1 MSVVDPALWWEQYLA
16 ENTKAHQLQ
25 AQRLALRAVMVALFA
40 LVLLGVAGV
49 AVSWWMVMPGGLV
62 FLCLSLGALGLALS
76 VGAGL
81 LGLWPAGAEVGALQP
96 VMGGYQHPEKRE
108 EYQQFLSQHYDLGM
122 EDWLM
127 DAGRGALRLQLVR
140 QLAESK
146 RALIFQTA
154 CLRLALVL
162 VLMGLG
168 FLLLAAAIL
177 QWGGWLL
184 LGLLPVAWWLR
195 PQIHFEG

>member
-1 MSVVDPALWWEQYLA
+1 MSASDPALWWEQYLA
-16 ENTKAHQLQ
+16 ENTKTQQLQ
-25 AQRLALRAVMVALFA
+25 AQRLALRAVVVAVFA
-40 LVLLGVAGV
+40 LVLLGGSWVGL
-49 AVSWWMVMPGGLV
+49 SWWMVMPGGLV
-62 FLCLSLGALGLALS
+62 FLCLSLSALGLGLS

-81 LGLWPAGAEVGALQP
+81 GGLWPAGAEVAPLMAQ
-96 VMGGYQHPEKRE
+96 YQHPKKLE
-108 EYQQFLSQHYDLGM
+108 EYQQFLSEHYDLGG
-122 EDWLM
+122 EDWLV

-154 CLRLALVL
+154 VLRLTLLLA
-162 VLMGLG
+162 LMGLG

-184 LGLLPVAWWLR
+184 LGLLPIAWWLR

>member
-1 MSVVDPALWWEQYLA
+1 
-16 ENTKAHQLQ
+16 
-25 AQRLALRAVMVALFA
+25 
-40 LVLLGVAGV
+40 
-49 AVSWWMVMPGGLV
+49 MPGGLV
-62 FLCLSLGALGLALS
+62 FLCLSLSALGLGLS

-81 LGLWPAGAEVGALQP
+81 WGLWPAGAEVAALRP
-96 VMGGYQHPEKRE
+96 IMANYQHPEKLE
-108 EYQQFLSQHYDLGM
+108 EYQKFLSKHYDLGV
-122 EDWLM
+122 EDWLV

-146 RALIFQTA
+146 RSLIFQTA
-154 CLRLALVL
+154 VLRLALL
-162 VLMGLG
+162 LALMGLG

-184 LGLLPVAWWLR
+184 LCLLPIAWWLR